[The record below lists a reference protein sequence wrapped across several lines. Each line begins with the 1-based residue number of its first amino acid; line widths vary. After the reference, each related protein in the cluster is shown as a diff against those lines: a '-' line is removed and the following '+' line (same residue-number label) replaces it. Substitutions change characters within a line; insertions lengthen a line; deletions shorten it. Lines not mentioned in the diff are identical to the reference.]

1 MTFREYL
8 TELPL
13 DDLKLVAS
21 AFGLDSGLTS
31 RARLLREIPERM
43 VQSDFVASRY
53 EALDPE
59 TQDILL
65 AILFSGD
72 KGYSLDPR
80 TINKTGLADPI
91 YHLLTSGFIIGRRG
105 LMRVPE
111 YIVPADLRDTLID
124 RSMRHMSDQLSIARP
139 LDGADE
145 ADSLTFIR
153 DIFSFLNGLR
163 REPARLTDRGTLYK
177 KAMELV
183 VARLESKEDFTS
195 STAQMYPDR
204 LDLLIGYTRSRRL
217 LYEEEE
223 RFRSSSAF
231 EQWLHLPASEK
242 ADDLLAFWYARN
254 HGLSW
259 RTASLI
265 GVLQVCVDM
274 PALDLDALIDLTLV
288 CTPGIP
294 RQEAELAHNRQ
305 WVTDALRE
313 LAWIGLV
320 RMCRSDQGE
329 AVGVVITPMG
339 RSTLGNRAWDE
350 EGLWTD
356 RFLVQPTFEIIA
368 PRTLGLVIRGELER
382 FADLV
387 SVDVTLTYRI
397 TKDTVYRAGD
407 EGMSGEA
414 VIVFLERHS
423 EKSLPQNVEYSVREW
438 GQSYGQVYFMD
449 VFLLRVVN
457 EETATHIKAHRD
469 LAPFIRGQVAP
480 DALMVE
486 RHQYRDLM
494 EALRKAGFMPK
505 SQVVGMEPERE
516 SGHFPFARERFT
528 DVWTRPASHRL
539 ATVIIGFNE
548 CLPGYRLEQ
557 RINASDLDTAY
568 LEPTGAMQFLSPH
581 HTEEVLEFAITYQH
595 LVLVD
600 YFVGNRSRSQ
610 IYKIRPTRIERTRGA
625 PYVEVQRIWE
635 QDSRAFKVANIKA
648 IRVVYED
655 DEQQEERPST

>member
-204 LDLLIGYTRSRRL
+204 LDLLISYTRSRRL

-265 GVLQVCVDM
+265 GVLQVCVDI

-356 RFLVQPTFEIIA
+356 RFLIQPTFEIIA

-557 RINASDLDTAY
+557 RINASDVDTAH

>member
-1 MTFREYL
+1 MTFQEYL

-21 AFGLDSGLTS
+21 AFDLDSGLIS

-43 VQSDFVASRY
+43 EQLDFMASRY
-53 EALDPE
+53 NALDPE
-59 TQDILL
+59 TQDLLL
-65 AILFSGD
+65 AIFFSGD

-80 TINKTGLADPI
+80 AVGEMGLSNPI
-91 YHLLTSGFIIGRRG
+91 YHLLTNGFIIGRRG
-105 LMRVPE
+105 TMRVPE
-111 YIVPADLRDTLID
+111 YIVPVDLRDKLIQNT
-124 RSMRHMSDQLSIARP
+124 MHFMSGRLSITLP
-139 LDGADE
+139 SDEADE
-145 ADSLTFIR
+145 SDSLTFIR

-163 REPARLTDRGTLYK
+163 REPARLTDRGVLYK
-177 KAMELV
+177 RAMDLV
-183 VARLESKEDFTS
+183 VARLESKDDFTS
-195 STAQMYPDR
+195 SSAQVYPDR

-223 RFRSSSAF
+223 RFRCSSAF
-231 EQWLHLPASEK
+231 EQWLHLPTDEK

-254 HGLSW
+254 HGLSS

-274 PALDLDALIDLTLV
+274 PALDLEALVDLTLV
-288 CTPGIP
+288 CTPGVP
-294 RQEAELAHNRQ
+294 RHEAGLAHNRQ

-313 LAWIGLV
+313 LEWIGLV
-320 RMCRSDQGE
+320 RFYRSDQGE
-329 AVGVVITPMG
+329 PVAVVITPMG

-350 EGLWTD
+350 EGVWTD

-368 PRTLGLVIRGELER
+368 PRTLELVVRNELER
-382 FADLV
+382 FADLA

-414 VIVFLERHS
+414 LIAFLERHS
-423 EKSLPQNVEYSVREW
+423 EKSVPQNVEYSVREW

-449 VFLLRVVN
+449 VFLLRVVS

-469 LAPFIRGQVAP
+469 LAPFIRGAVAP
-480 DALMVE
+480 DALIVE

-494 EALRKAGFMPK
+494 EALRKAGFMPR
-505 SQVVGMEPERE
+505 SQVVGLEPERE
-516 SGHFPFARERFT
+516 TGHFPFARERFE
-528 DVWTRPASHRL
+528 DVWTRPGPHRL
-539 ATVIIGFNE
+539 TAVIIGFNE

-557 RINASDLDTAY
+557 RMNALDIDTAH
-568 LEPTGAMQFLSPH
+568 LEPTGAMQFLSPR
-581 HTEEVLEFAITYQH
+581 HTEELLELAITYQH

-610 IYKIRPTRIERTRGA
+610 LYKIRPIRLERTRGA
-625 PYVEVQRIWE
+625 PYVEAQRILE
-635 QDSRAFKVANIKA
+635 KDSRAFKVANIKA
-648 IRVVYED
+648 IRVVYTDE
-655 DEQQEERPST
+655 EQQEERPVT